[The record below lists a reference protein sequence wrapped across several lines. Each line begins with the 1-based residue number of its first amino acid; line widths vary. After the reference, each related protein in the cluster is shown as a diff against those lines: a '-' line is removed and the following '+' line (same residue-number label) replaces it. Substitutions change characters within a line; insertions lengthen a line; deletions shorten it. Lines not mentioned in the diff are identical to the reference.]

1 MTRLI
6 RLVRIMGEAWL
17 RKKLILAQPS
27 LSHNPHQPDEDY
39 GRGLVEEEVDSCLV
53 WMKSEPPER
62 EHFLEERR
70 GGSEIDRLSEAMF
83 RCRQRAKGVKDF
95 FSFDIPPGGVEK

>member
-1 MTRLI
+1 MEDD
-6 RLVRIMGEAWL
+6 EA
-17 RKKLILAQPS
+17 
-27 LSHNPHQPDEDY
+27 HQAGEDY

-95 FSFDIPPGGVEK
+95 FLLTYPRGGREIVSRKRKDNGKREIAD

>member
-1 MTRLI
+1 
-6 RLVRIMGEAWL
+6 
-17 RKKLILAQPS
+17 
-27 LSHNPHQPDEDY
+27 
-39 GRGLVEEEVDSCLV
+39 
-53 WMKSEPPER
+53 MKSEPPER